1 MTLVLKEGDMKKI
14 LLLLGAILITNA
26 ANAKSEYY
34 ASVKIGVGDTAI
46 YQDDM
51 KLGDYLVKVV
61 KDFNDGSVYDASGLL
76 LGVSSALGI
85 DWSPNSM
92 YVTQNPYGWFHL
104 RLEAEFGYNNYRQDG
119 KIRHDHEITD
129 AIKIKFNDFFLLANG
144 YADFHID
151 RVVPYIGLGLGY
163 SFGNQEWT
171 VDGDVYPLH
180 DNGLLYALYAGVGY
194 KYSDITTFEL
204 GYSRIYAP
212 AKDDGLYVLGS
223 VRLGARFR
231 I

>member
-1 MTLVLKEGDMKKI
+1 MKKFFC
-14 LLLLGAILITNA
+14 LLIGTIFITNA

-34 ASVKIGVGDTAI
+34 ASVKTGVGDTAI

-51 KLGDYLVKVV
+51 KLGDYLVK
-61 KDFNDGSVYDASGLL
+61 DFNDGSRYDASGLL
-76 LGVSSALGI
+76 WGISAAVGI
-85 DWSPNSM
+85 DWFPNSM
-92 YVTQNPYGWFHL
+92 YVTQNPYSWFHL
-104 RLEAEFGYNNYRQDG
+104 RLEAEFGYNNYHQDG
-119 KIRHDHEITD
+119 KIRLGYEITD
-129 AIKIKFNDFFLLANG
+129 TIKIKFNDFFLLANG
-144 YADFHID
+144 YADFRID

-194 KYSDITTFEL
+194 QYSDITTFEL

-212 AKDDGLYVLGS
+212 AEDDGLYVLGS

>member
-1 MTLVLKEGDMKKI
+1 MKKI
-14 LLLLGAILITNA
+14 FYLLVGTIFITNA
-26 ANAKSEYY
+26 ANAKNEYY
-34 ASVKIGVGDTAI
+34 ASVKTGVGDTAI

-51 KLGDYLVKVV
+51 KLGDYLVKTL
-61 KDFNDGSVYDASGLL
+61 NDGSRYDASGLL
-76 LGVSSALGI
+76 WGISAAVGI

-92 YVTQNPYGWFHL
+92 YVTQNPYSWFHL
-104 RLEAEFGYNNYRQDG
+104 RLEGEFGYNNYHQDG
-119 KIRHDHEITD
+119 KIRRGYEITD
-129 AIKIKFNDFFLLANG
+129 TIKIKFNDFFLLANG
-144 YADFHID
+144 YADFRID
-151 RVVPYIGLGLGY
+151 RVVPYVGLGLGY

-171 VDGDVYPLH
+171 IDSDIYPLH

-194 KYSDITTFEL
+194 QYSDITTFEL

-212 AKDDGLYVLGS
+212 AEDDGLYVLGS

>member
-1 MTLVLKEGDMKKI
+1 MKKFFC
-14 LLLLGAILITNA
+14 LLIGTILITNA

-34 ASVKIGVGDTAI
+34 ASVKTGVGDTAI

-51 KLGDYLVKVV
+51 KLGDYLVK
-61 KDFNDGSVYDASGLL
+61 DFNDGSRYDASGLL
-76 LGVSSALGI
+76 WGISAAVGI

-92 YVTQNPYGWFHL
+92 YVTQNPYSWFHL
-104 RLEAEFGYNNYRQDG
+104 RLEGEFGYNNYHQDG
-119 KIRHDHEITD
+119 KIRLGHEITNTV
-129 AIKIKFNDFFLLANG
+129 KIKFNDFFLLANG
-144 YADFHID
+144 YADFRID

-194 KYSDITTFEL
+194 QYSDITTFEL

-212 AKDDGLYVLGS
+212 AEDDGLYVLGS

>member
-1 MTLVLKEGDMKKI
+1 MKKFFCLVI
-14 LLLLGAILITNA
+14 GTIFITNA

-34 ASVKIGVGDTAI
+34 ASVKTGVGDTAI
-46 YQDDM
+46 YKDDM
-51 KLGDYLVKVV
+51 KLGDYWV
-61 KDFNDGSVYDASGLL
+61 KDFNDGSRYDASGLL
-76 LGVSSALGI
+76 WGISAAVGI

-92 YVTQNPYGWFHL
+92 YVTQNPYSWFHL
-104 RLEAEFGYNNYRQDG
+104 RLEGEFGYNNYRQDG
-119 KIRHDHEITD
+119 KIRRGYEITNTV
-129 AIKIKFNDFFLLANG
+129 KIKFNDFFLLANG
-144 YADFHID
+144 YADFRID

-171 VDGDVYPLH
+171 ADGDVYPLH

-194 KYSDITTFEL
+194 QYSDITTFEL

-212 AKDDGLYVLGS
+212 AEDDGLYVLGS